1 MPRTISNSSKTISSP
16 PIRPPQIMG
25 PIIPPTTQ
33 QVEKSSFTQNV
44 KDGFSLGVGVSVAR
58 NIVDRMFNSTT
69 PQPEQVKP
77 SCKDL
82 IATYDKCL
90 MERTTYECQDMWKN
104 VKDCLK

>member
-1 MPRTISNSSKTISSP
+1 
-16 PIRPPQIMG
+16 MG
-25 PIIPPTTQ
+25 PIIPPVSQTI
-33 QVEKSSFTQNV
+33 EKPSFTQNV

-58 NIVDRMFNSTT
+58 NIVDRMFSSTT

-82 IATYDKCL
+82 IAMYDKCL
-90 MERTTYECQDMWKN
+90 MERTPYECQDMWKN